1 VPDHDPG
8 REHREQKFGALYRE
22 HYRSVWA
29 YAVRRVESQADAG
42 DVVADVFTI
51 AWRRLSEVPDPPD
64 DLLWL
69 FGVAR
74 RVVAGKRRSA
84 QRLRDLLV
92 RLQANRLTASTG
104 AGDLQGRDLQGGDLQ
119 TDRLLE
125 AVARL
130 RPAEREAIAL
140 VHWEQLS
147 HDEAARVLGCSPN
160 AVAIRVHRA
169 RGRLRRALA
178 GLAEPERA
186 QPETREERAA
196 AMVPESPR
204 ATEG

>member
-1 VPDHDPG
+1 VPDHDPSW
-8 REHREQKFGALYRE
+8 EHREQRFGALYRE

-29 YAVRRVESQADAG
+29 YAVRRIESQADAG

-51 AWRRLSEVPDPPD
+51 AWRRLSEVPDPPG

-69 FGVAR
+69 YGVAR

-84 QRLRDLLV
+84 RRVRDLIA
-92 RLQANRLTASTG
+92 RLQANPVTASTG
-104 AGDLQGRDLQGGDLQ
+104 GGGLL

-147 HDEAARVLGCSPN
+147 HDEAARVLGCSAN

-169 RGRLRRALA
+169 RGRLRLVLA
-178 GLAEPERA
+178 ELAEPERA
-186 QPETREERAA
+186 QPEARKERAA
-196 AMVPESPR
+196 AMVPDSPT

>member
-1 VPDHDPG
+1 MLDHDPSWQ
-8 REHREQKFGALYRE
+8 HHEQRFASLYRE
-22 HYRSVWA
+22 HYRNVWA
-29 YAVRRVESQADAG
+29 YAVRRIERHADAA

-51 AWRRLSEVPDPPD
+51 AWRRLAEVPEPPT

-69 FGVAR
+69 YGVAR

-84 QRLRDLLV
+84 RRLLDLIA
-92 RLQANRLTASTG
+92 RLQAATVPAPASTG
-104 AGDLQGRDLQGGDLQ
+104 DEM
-119 TDRLLE
+119 TDRLLD

-130 RPAEREAIAL
+130 RPIEREAIAL

-147 HDEAARVLGCSPN
+147 HDEAARVLGCSAN

-169 RGRLRRALA
+169 RSRLRQSLSD
-178 GLAEPERA
+178 PDPA
-186 QPETREERAA
+186 QPDVSMLRPAT
-196 AMVPESPR
+196 MVPDSSQ

>member
-1 VPDHDPG
+1 MPDHDSSC
-8 REHREQKFGALYRE
+8 EQRFASLYRE
-22 HYRSVWA
+22 HHRSVWA
-29 YAVRRVESQADAG
+29 YAVRRTEGHADAA

-51 AWRRLSEVPDPPD
+51 AWRRLAEVPDPPA

-69 FGVAR
+69 YGVAR

-84 QRLRDLLV
+84 RRLRDLIA
-92 RLQANRLTASTG
+92 RLQVAAVPAQVSTG
-104 AGDLQGRDLQGGDLQ
+104 DQL
-119 TDRLLE
+119 TDRLLD

-130 RPAEREAIAL
+130 RPVEREAIAL

-147 HDEAARVLGCSPN
+147 HDEAARVLGCSSN

-169 RGRLRRALA
+169 RSRLRQS
-178 GLAEPERA
+178 LAEPDLA
-186 QPETREERAA
+186 QPDLRKVAA
-196 AMVPESPR
+196 TMVPDSSQ

>member
-8 REHREQKFGALYRE
+8 CEQRFASLYRE

-29 YAVRRVESQADAG
+29 YAVRRIERHADAA

-51 AWRRLSEVPDPPD
+51 AWRRLAEVPDPPG

-69 FGVAR
+69 YGVAR

-84 QRLRDLLV
+84 RRLRNLIT
-92 RLQANRLTASTG
+92 RLQAAAVPAPVSTG
-104 AGDLQGRDLQGGDLQ
+104 DQL
-119 TDRLLE
+119 TDRVLD

-130 RPAEREAIAL
+130 RPVEREVIAL

-147 HDEAARVLGCSPN
+147 HDEAARVLGCSSN
-160 AVAIRVHRA
+160 AVAIRLHRA
-169 RGRLRRALA
+169 RSGLRQS
-178 GLAEPERA
+178 LAEPNPAEPDLRK
-186 QPETREERAA
+186 QRAA
-196 AMVPESPR
+196 AMVPDSSQ

>member
-8 REHREQKFGALYRE
+8 REHREQQFGALYRE

-84 QRLRDLLV
+84 QRLRDLIV
-92 RLQANRLTASTG
+92 RLQANRLPASTG
-104 AGDLQGRDLQGGDLQ
+104 GGDLQGGYLQ

-147 HDEAARVLGCSPN
+147 HDEAARVLGCSAN

-186 QPETREERAA
+186 QPENREERAA

>member
-1 VPDHDPG
+1 M
-8 REHREQKFGALYRE
+8 R
-22 HYRSVWA
+22 RSISTTSGLLRTTA
-29 YAVRRVESQADAG
+29 STPA
-42 DVVADVFTI
+42 ADVFTV
-51 AWRRLSEVPDPPD
+51 AWRRLSEVPDPPG

-69 FGVAR
+69 YGVAR
-74 RVVAGKRRSA
+74 RVVAGKRRSS
-84 QRLRDLLV
+84 RRVRDLIA
-92 RLQANRLTASTG
+92 RLQANPVIASTG
-104 AGDLQGRDLQGGDLQ
+104 GDQL

-147 HDEAARVLGCSPN
+147 HGEAARVLGCSPN

-169 RGRLRRALA
+169 RGRLRRALTE
-178 GLAEPERA
+178 LADPEQP
-186 QPETREERAA
+186 QPEARMERVGAT
-196 AMVPESPR
+196 VPDSPK

>member
-1 VPDHDPG
+1 VPDDDPCW
-8 REHREQKFGALYRE
+8 EHREQRFGALYRE
-22 HYRSVWA
+22 HYRSIWA
-29 YAVRRVESQADAG
+29 YAVRRVESHADAS

-51 AWRRLSEVPDPPD
+51 AWRRLSEVPDPPG

-69 FGVAR
+69 YGVAR

-84 QRLRDLLV
+84 RRVHDLIA
-92 RLQANRLTASTG
+92 RLQANPVVLSTG
-104 AGDLQGRDLQGGDLQ
+104 SGDQL
-119 TDRLLE
+119 TDRLLD

-130 RPAEREAIAL
+130 RPAEREAVAL

-147 HDEAARVLGCSPN
+147 HDEAARVLGCSAN

-178 GLAEPERA
+178 EIAEPERA
-186 QPETREERAA
+186 PQETRKERASA
-196 AMVPESPR
+196 ASAIVHDSPK
-204 ATEG
+204 ATGG

>member
-1 VPDHDPG
+1 VPDHDPSCED
-8 REHREQKFGALYRE
+8 RERRFASLYRE

-29 YAVRRVESQADAG
+29 YAVRRIEPRADAA
-42 DVVADVFTI
+42 DVVADVFTV
-51 AWRRLSEVPDPPD
+51 AWRRLAEVPDPPG

-69 FGVAR
+69 YGVAR

-84 QRLRDLLV
+84 RRLRDLV
-92 RLQANRLTASTG
+92 ARLQAAAVPAPASTG
-104 AGDLQGRDLQGGDLQ
+104 DQL
-119 TDRLLE
+119 TDRVLD

-130 RPAEREAIAL
+130 RPVEREAIAL

-147 HDEAARVLGCSPN
+147 HDEAARVLGCSSN

-169 RGRLRRALA
+169 RSRLRQA
-178 GLAEPERA
+178 LAEPDPAQQALRKQRA
-186 QPETREERAA
+186 E
-196 AMVPESPR
+196 AMVPDSSQ

>member
-1 VPDHDPG
+1 VPDHDPSW
-8 REHREQKFGALYRE
+8 EHREQRFASLYRE

-29 YAVRRVESQADAG
+29 YAVRRIEHHVDAA
-42 DVVADVFTI
+42 DVVADVFTV
-51 AWRRLSEVPDPPD
+51 AWRRLAEVPDPPG

-69 FGVAR
+69 YGVAR

-84 QRLRDLLV
+84 RRLRDLTA
-92 RLQANRLTASTG
+92 RLQAAAVPAPVSTG
-104 AGDLQGRDLQGGDLQ
+104 DQL
-119 TDRLLE
+119 TDRVLD

-130 RPAEREAIAL
+130 RPVEREAIAL

-147 HDEAARVLGCSPN
+147 HDEAARVLGCSSN

-169 RGRLRRALA
+169 RSRLRRALA
-178 GLAEPERA
+178 EADPA
-186 QPETREERAA
+186 QPDLRKQRAPT
-196 AMVPESPR
+196 MVPDSSQ

>member
-1 VPDHDPG
+1 MPDHDPSW
-8 REHREQKFGALYRE
+8 EHREQRFASLYRE

-29 YAVRRVESQADAG
+29 YAVRRIERHVDAA
-42 DVVADVFTI
+42 DVVADVFTV
-51 AWRRLSEVPDPPD
+51 AWRRLAEVPDPPG

-69 FGVAR
+69 YGVAR

-84 QRLRDLLV
+84 RRLRDLIA
-92 RLQANRLTASTG
+92 RLQAAAVPAPVSTG
-104 AGDLQGRDLQGGDLQ
+104 DQL
-119 TDRLLE
+119 TDRVLD

-130 RPAEREAIAL
+130 RPVEREAIAL

-147 HDEAARVLGCSPN
+147 HDEAARVLSCSSN

-169 RGRLRRALA
+169 RSRLRQA
-178 GLAEPERA
+178 LAEPDFA
-186 QPETREERAA
+186 QPDLSKQRAPT
-196 AMVPESPR
+196 MVPDSSQ

>member
-1 VPDHDPG
+1 MPDDDPSW
-8 REHREQKFGALYRE
+8 RQREQRFGALYRE

-51 AWRRLSEVPDPPD
+51 AWRRLSEVPGPPG

-69 FGVAR
+69 YGVAR

-84 QRLRDLLV
+84 RRVHDLIA
-92 RLQANRLTASTG
+92 RLQANPLTVSAGGS
-104 AGDLQGRDLQGGDLQ
+104 GDLL

-140 VHWEQLS
+140 VHWEQLT
-147 HDEAARVLGCSPN
+147 HDEAARVLGCSAN

-178 GLAEPERA
+178 ELAEPERV
-186 QPETREERAA
+186 QPGARKERAA
-196 AMVPESPR
+196 AIVADPQK
-204 ATEG
+204 ATEA

>member
-1 VPDHDPG
+1 VPDHDASW
-8 REHREQKFGALYRE
+8 EHREQRFGVLYRE

-29 YAVRRVESQADAG
+29 YAVRRIDSQADAS

-51 AWRRLSEVPDPPD
+51 AWRRLSEVPDPPGD
-64 DLLWL
+64 VLWL
-69 FGVAR
+69 YGVAR

-84 QRLRDLLV
+84 RRVQALIA
-92 RLQANRLTASTG
+92 RLQANTVRASTG
-104 AGDLQGRDLQGGDLQ
+104 GDDQL

-140 VHWEQLS
+140 VHWERLS
-147 HDEAARVLGCSPN
+147 HDEAARVLGCSAN

-169 RGRLRRALA
+169 RSRLRRALA
-178 GLAEPERA
+178 ELAEPER
-186 QPETREERAA
+186 PEPEARREHAGAIVADSR
-196 AMVPESPR
+196 R